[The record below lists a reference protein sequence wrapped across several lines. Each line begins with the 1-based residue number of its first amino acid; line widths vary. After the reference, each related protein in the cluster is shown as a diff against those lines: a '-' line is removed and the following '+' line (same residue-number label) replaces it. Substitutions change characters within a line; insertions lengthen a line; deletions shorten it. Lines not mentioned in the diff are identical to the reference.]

1 MNQKTSSLKN
11 PVKVAIVIDQLL
23 PGGVQKAAIQEVKN
37 LKKLGFNTTLLI
49 LMRKGF
55 ERRNRYLLQNLKFEF
70 LSDRYPPLL
79 QRSFKIPIF
88 KFLSTL
94 HLVSP
99 IVAPIKIKSNE
110 FDIIISHGTT
120 TSLTTWSV
128 SKFKHIP
135 YIAVIHD
142 PMVYILDK
150 IYKKTALVFL
160 FPLLKPL
167 SSILEKLFVK
177 SSSLCLVDSNVH
189 ANFLSRVYGVKPKVV
204 YLGINAPKTTPK
216 HLGDKVISFG
226 RWDKEKNL
234 NILLDVA
241 TQLPKTSFIVAGTW
255 SSGKDFLWFKNEI
268 KKRKLQK
275 RIQLIK
281 KYEEEDLV
289 KICRQGRVWIHPH
302 FEAFSL
308 SALEAASH
316 GLPIIIPKKSG
327 ITELFREVDH
337 GFFPKKMSAQTLKE
351 LILPLLKNK
360 QLAWKMGHKSAL
372 LVRKNYTSIARAK
385 ILSNDILEILNSKVK
400 KIVALEIGHV
410 GKTGIAGGDRLLPEM
425 VKHLNS
431 PLEIDLIIP
440 KTNTSHW
447 LKPQKKVNLLTLN
460 RSLFDRR
467 TDPLS
472 VFATYMQRIIKTV
485 FIVAKVKSPF
495 ILYSS
500 TGIFPDVVPAFFI
513 KFFKPKTHWIAR
525 IHHISLPPTKRPGPY
540 WVNLGAHILE
550 RISLWMIQTKANIII
565 VLNNNLKKELSEKKF
580 DSDKMVV
587 LGGGVDFGQITKTPS
602 GKVKLYDAV
611 FLGRLHYAKGVLDL
625 APIWKKVVEIEP
637 LARLGI
643 IGTGPEEVVSSIK
656 RQIADYKLTEKID
669 LLNFIPQKKV
679 WKTLKSSKI
688 FLFCDHE
695 AGFGLAVAEAMAAGM
710 PVVGWDIGILGSVF
724 KTGFIKIPLGN
735 HELFAENIAKILK
748 DKNLYLKLSD
758 QAQKE
763 AKKIDWS
770 ITGQKFVKILNLAK

>member
-1 MNQKTSSLKN
+1 MKKLVKSPEKFNFYSFIALTLGILLVIGFGATFISPDNVVTGNTIAKPVQLVPEVAFNGDYSCAIQTFGVGDSLVFN
-11 PVKVAIVIDQLL
+11 NTKVTLIKINTFDDDSLL
-23 PGGVQKAAIQEVKN
+23 RTYDFHYLQVNNKFGGVFQLTPMYNYLSVGSQVTIPEFTFTAYA
-37 LKKLGFNTTLLI
+37 LG
-49 LMRKGF
+49 
-55 ERRNRYLLQNLKFEF
+55 
-70 LSDRYPPLL
+70 
-79 QRSFKIPIF
+79 
-88 KFLSTL
+88 
-94 HLVSP
+94 
-99 IVAPIKIKSNE
+99 
-110 FDIIISHGTT
+110 
-120 TSLTTWSV
+120 
-128 SKFKHIP
+128 
-135 YIAVIHD
+135 
-142 PMVYILDK
+142 
-150 IYKKTALVFL
+150 
-160 FPLLKPL
+160 
-167 SSILEKLFVK
+167 
-177 SSSLCLVDSNVH
+177 
-189 ANFLSRVYGVKPKVV
+189 
-204 YLGINAPKTTPK
+204 
-216 HLGDKVISFG
+216 
-226 RWDKEKNL
+226 
-234 NILLDVA
+234 
-241 TQLPKTSFIVAGTW
+241 
-255 SSGKDFLWFKNEI
+255 
-268 KKRKLQK
+268 QK
-275 RIQLIK
+275 REYSPQSGTIDIK
-281 KYEEEDLV
+281 LCYPNRCLMNE
-289 KICRQGRVWIHPH
+289 Q
-302 FEAFSL
+302 
-308 SALEAASH
+308 
-316 GLPIIIPKKSG
+316 
-327 ITELFREVDH
+327 
-337 GFFPKKMSAQTLKE
+337 
-351 LILPLLKNK
+351 PL
-360 QLAWKMGHKSAL
+360 
-372 LVRKNYTSIARAK
+372 
-385 ILSNDILEILNSKVK
+385 LNSKVK